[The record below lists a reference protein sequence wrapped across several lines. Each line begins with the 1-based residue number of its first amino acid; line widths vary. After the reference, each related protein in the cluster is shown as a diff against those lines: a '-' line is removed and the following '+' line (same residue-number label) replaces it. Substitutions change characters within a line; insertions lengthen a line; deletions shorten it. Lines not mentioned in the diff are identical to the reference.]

1 MADPTRD
8 TGFPLP
14 EGASEPAPRAPRRF
28 FPLVAIGSVALLALV
43 IVAGFAVGCSVPAR
57 IEPST
62 TIASEPPAGLTA
74 APSSAISSSSA
85 LVTPMPAPSP
95 TPRVAPS
102 STAVP
107 TAASSPAVRVV
118 GLGAIVTINEGERF
132 ETFGGEPIRLESVW
146 SPQDLGLG
154 GTCVSDAWLECG
166 LEDWLIQPSREYDG
180 PRLDLFYAPGVRE
193 RLGRNLR
200 PGEGPFDVVGHF
212 GDPASRECQPEN
224 RDECRDRFVVT
235 AIDLGV

>member
-1 MADPTRD
+1 MLLVRFRAERLPTEVSAARD
-8 TGFPLP
+8 GDRS
-14 EGASEPAPRAPRRF
+14 EGSAVWRT
-28 FPLVAIGSVALLALV
+28 LGGCVLAI
-43 IVAGFAVGCSVPAR
+43 GFAVGCSLPAS

-62 TIASEPPAGLTA
+62 TIASEPPATLTA
-74 APSSAISSSSA
+74 APSAAVSPSSA

-107 TAASSPAVRVV
+107 TAAASPTVRVV
-118 GLGAIVTINEGERF
+118 GLGAILEVNESDRF
-132 ETFGGEPIRLESVW
+132 ETFGSELIRLESVW
-146 SPQDLGLG
+146 SPADLGLG
-154 GTCVSDAWLECG
+154 GTCLLSHTWLECG
-166 LEDWLIQPSREYDG
+166 LEDWIIQPSREYDG
-180 PRLDLFYAPGVRE
+180 PRLDLLYAPGVRE
-193 RLGRNLR
+193 RLGRDLH

-235 AIDLGV
+235 AIDLDP